1 MRSLVLAVGLAVF
14 AAVSL
19 AVIFHFKSDTRPAK
33 FTLLGAASAANI
45 FVFARELWLRP
56 KDPFLLAI
64 ALGLFV
70 VSAVLFAWA
79 IQASRTAQ
87 LKLIFDPDNPRFILR
102 AGPYAFIRHPFYS
115 SYILFWLGCAV
126 GSLHV
131 ANFGYIVLLT
141 LLLVYA
147 AREEEK
153 GFERSALAAD
163 YAAYRQSAGLLW
175 PKLF

>member
-79 IQASRTAQ
+79 IQASRTAH
-87 LKLIFDPDNPRFILR
+87 LKLIFDPDNPRFVKGGIPTFYGLR
-102 AGPYAFIRHPFYS
+102 TADQLTYVEYVSEVTSHPD
-115 SYILFWLGCAV
+115 
-126 GSLHV
+126 
-131 ANFGYIVLLT
+131 
-141 LLLVYA
+141 YA
-147 AREEEK
+147 A
-153 GFERSALAAD
+153 ALAALK
-163 YAAYRQSAGLLW
+163 AAA
-175 PKLF
+175 